1 MTQTTTAI
9 VIGTAA
15 GAALVCSTVAICMA
29 NSAKKQNNQMREAL
43 KARGIDLDAELA
55 KPNNSNNANTA
66 APGQKNNSN
75 NAPQS

>member
-55 KPNNSNNANTA
+55 KNPNNSNTANTA
-66 APGQKNNSN
+66 APGQKNSN